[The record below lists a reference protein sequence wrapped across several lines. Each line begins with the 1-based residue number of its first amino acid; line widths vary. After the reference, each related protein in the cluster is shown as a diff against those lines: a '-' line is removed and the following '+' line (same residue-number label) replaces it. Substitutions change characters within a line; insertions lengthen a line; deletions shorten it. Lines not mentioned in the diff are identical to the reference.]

1 MWSRDP
7 ISTSVA
13 LSSVN
18 DFGMVSL
25 EFRKSLLRRSLGDCW
40 KYRWIEE
47 QNYLLG
53 TKKKKKLMMIK
64 ISLKSFS
71 RKRCFDNLWK
81 FGYIVPWII
90 FSNSSRPSINHLP
103 QIITPTPPL
112 LPSFLSFIPP
122 YQVKDWHLG

>member
-25 EFRKSLLRRSLGDCW
+25 ELRKSLLRRSLGDCW
-40 KYRWIEE
+40 KYQWIAE

-53 TKKKKKLMMIK
+53 TKKKKINDDKNFFEEFLIT
-64 ISLKSFS
+64 SLK
-71 RKRCFDNLWK
+71 
-81 FGYIVPWII
+81 
-90 FSNSSRPSINHLP
+90 
-103 QIITPTPPL
+103 
-112 LPSFLSFIPP
+112 
-122 YQVKDWHLG
+122 